1 MKILQETK
9 YHPSRSRSFW
19 CLSMTDP
26 IASWELII
34 VLLFCVH
41 TFQTIDGAVIGK
53 VVVSGNS
60 KFQKDDLVLGVF
72 TWAEYS
78 LVKEG
83 NIIKRLESSEF
94 PLSYHLGIL
103 GNYRFLHIIYHFYT
117 VKFVMI
123 MKNTLLNIS
132 HRLGMM
138 IYKSVL

>member
-1 MKILQETK
+1 
-9 YHPSRSRSFW
+9 
-19 CLSMTDP
+19 
-26 IASWELII
+26 